1 MFDYLNNLLVKNLE
15 KFKWIN
21 RAISIACIYLLYL
34 LLVDKEFTLNWSW
47 DFLSISLIILIGYLF
62 NSVSWSLI
70 IDNKIKKEKISSW
83 FLSLIGKY
91 FPFKLGIPLMRVS
104 KDAQNTKVDTK
115 TYFFGVI
122 YEVLYQI
129 ITGGSIVT
137 IYLIARFYNLPF
149 TLLISIFFFI
159 LFLAYKI
166 SSSIKPFI
174 LLSTC
179 LGYTMFI
186 IAIDL
191 LVRQIG
197 HDSSLDIAM
206 AYIASSII
214 SLLFVGAPAGI
225 GVREYLFIFFFQ
237 SQENLVEVDFL
248 QVAFLLRIIFIF
260 TDVLGYALFKLLEF
274 KDSQK
279 F

>member
-129 ITGGSIVT
+129 ITGGSVVT